1 LNHEGSVT
9 TEKWMSRRFPP
20 YFVKMERSGWNTLG
34 YVKDD
39 PTEIICTTP
48 AFMPGLHVIKQI

>member
-1 LNHEGSVT
+1 
-9 TEKWMSRRFPP
+9 MSRRFPP